1 MTPWSPSAVSRRPH
15 AEALL
20 WDLDHT
26 GGDDRRWR
34 RKVLRNLPEDFADN
48 AAHLYRQRW
57 LAGDSVAANAG
68 LRDTAESVSARD
80 ARLARDNDALMRFAQ
95 NRAHE
100 AQSLRRQYAD
110 DPQAMEA
117 LTRFAERHGVTA
129 PGCPKPYTAKQA
141 SARLCDEAWWRRA
154 VRKTVGRRVEHAA
167 IKNNMVNK
175 RKAIYVSDGALER
188 RRMQRRRNQALLESL
203 VAENESGYAATLQEI
218 AAHSV
223 SNPQNRRA
231 ELMTRIAGC
240 EAYSKAR
247 SHSAIFLTAT
257 CPGRFHASLAAS
269 GDTNPKYSG
278 ACPRDAQEYLTRYWG
293 RIRTALRRRKL
304 RIYGL
309 RIAEPH
315 HDGTV
320 HWHLV
325 IFGPPADLAHFEAL
339 CREYWL
345 IEDANESGAAEHRV
359 TVVTV
364 DPARGS
370 AAGYI
375 AKYVSKNID
384 GRHVGADLEDDRSRD
399 ATSTAERVEVW
410 ASVWGIRQFQF
421 FGTPSV
427 TVWRELRRLREP
439 VESPIESFR
448 LAADQAD
455 WAGYMHLM
463 ESSGPVQLLKVWSDA
478 PGRYEEPK
486 GWRIM
491 GVSLNDVTIS
501 TRIHTWTIKHAPVDN
516 TTFPYKVIQ
525 PYTERPPDLEPD
537 ISPKYNELT
546 SRNGIA
552 IAMGAC
558 VPYLPDSPSLE
569 SCQ

>member
-1 MTPWSPSAVSRRPH
+1 MTPRSPSAASLRSH

-34 RKVLRNLPEDFADN
+34 RKVLRNLPEDFANN

-68 LRDTAESVSARD
+68 LRDTAESVTARD

-100 AQSLRRQYAD
+100 AQRLRRQYSD
-110 DPQAMEA
+110 DPPAVKA

-141 SARLCDEAWWRRA
+141 MARLCDEAWWCRA

-240 EAYSKAR
+240 EAYSKTQG
-247 SHSAIFLTAT
+247 HSAVFVTAT
-257 CPGRFHASLAAS
+257 CPARFHASLAAS
-269 GDTNPKYSG
+269 GKPNPKYSG
-278 ACPRDAQEYLTRYWG
+278 ACPRDAQEYLTKHWS
-293 RIRTALRRRKL
+293 RIRTALRRREL

-325 IFGPPADLAHFEAL
+325 VFGAPADLARFETL
-339 CREYWL
+339 CRDHWL
-345 IEDANESGAAEHRV
+345 SEDANEPGAAEHRV

-364 DPARGS
+364 DPKRGS
-370 AAGYI
+370 AAGYV

-384 GRHVGADLEDDRSRD
+384 GRHVGPDLEDDQNHD
-399 ATSTAERVEVW
+399 ATATAERVEAW
-410 ASVWGIRQFQF
+410 ASLWGIRQFQF

-427 TVWRELRRLREP
+427 TVWRELRRLRAP
-439 VESPIESFR
+439 VEEPLIEPFR

-455 WAGYMHLM
+455 WAGYMRLM
-463 ESSGPVQLLKVWSDA
+463 ESEQPVQLFKVWSDA
-478 PGRYEEPK
+478 AGRYEEPR
-486 GWRIM
+486 GWQVA
-491 GVSLNDVTIS
+491 GVAVGHVTIS
-501 TRIHTWTIKHAPVDN
+501 TRIHTWTIRHALVNESAGFSYTDAA
-516 TTFPYKVIQ
+516 
-525 PYTERPPDLEPD
+525 PYTDLSPNLPPPIPEGDDHIRLH
-537 ISPKYNELT
+537 
-546 SRNGIA
+546 NGHHPYT
-552 IAMGAC
+552 GAGFTGLA
-558 VPYLPDSPSLE
+558 PLE